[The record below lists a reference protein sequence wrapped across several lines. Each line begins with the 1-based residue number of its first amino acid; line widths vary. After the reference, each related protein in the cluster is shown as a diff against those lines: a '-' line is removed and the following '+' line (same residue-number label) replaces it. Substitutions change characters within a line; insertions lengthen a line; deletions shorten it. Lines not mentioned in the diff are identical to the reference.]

1 MVLEMTNKN
10 KPHFNNHHHYH
21 HNNSHLMPTAAT
33 ASAAPSAQQNNP
45 TIIYLGDLSMEVT
58 EHQLRE
64 YFKDKLGCP
73 VTQVIKQPH
82 TSYALVQLASE
93 KHAQE
98 LLKRAVLQLGG
109 NRYVRIMPYNMP
121 TCFDPNA
128 NLIIKNLENWIN
140 ESHIIAKFAP
150 FGDILSCKLV
160 RDSQSAESKC
170 YAFLQYKLKQSADK
184 AIDEL
189 NNTYWDSKYDPDY
202 QYQLFK
208 QRMQQHGLESYQDID
223 KFQAAQFMAA
233 EQPPLRGKK
242 IYVGVFKPKSE
253 YSKIKQEKEGKPSN
267 LYVTNLG
274 PNVGDRALFDLFK
287 QYGSIKSA
295 KIRRERGTLV
305 DKPLGCGFVDFEL
318 PEDAEHARIKLDG
331 SVIVDPVFRTN
342 RTISVRYADCKS
354 RRMKKKLGLLPPNST
369 AVSTD
374 DEEHEYD
381 NISVS
386 SMSPRPIEHN
396 QKLQHQVTLTNN
408 SNASDELFDIVD
420 SLTAMSMLNNSNS
433 SSNGSG
439 NSRRFSGESQLSDDN
454 SSVGTSGF
462 SSTTDLS
469 KNASLWPIVHQQQ
482 QSQMMLLG
490 GFNNISNSNNIGS
503 IITSSFPTFYQRQ
516 ESQQQQQQ
524 QQASEYKLFGGGFN
538 FSKY

>member
-1 MVLEMTNKN
+1 M
-10 KPHFNNHHHYH
+10 
-21 HNNSHLMPTAAT
+21 SA
-33 ASAAPSAQQNNP
+33 ASAANNTANP
-45 TIIYLGDLSMEVT
+45 TIIYLGDLSMDVT

-64 YFKDKLGCP
+64 YFKEKLGFP

-82 TSYALVQLASE
+82 TSYALVQLGSE

-98 LLKRAVLQLGG
+98 LLKRAVIQLGG
-109 NRYVRIMPYNMP
+109 TRFVRVMPYNMP

-128 NLIIKNLENWIN
+128 NLIIKNLENWID
-140 ESHIIAKFAP
+140 ESHIIAKFTQY
-150 FGDILSCKLV
+150 GDILSCKLV
-160 RDSQSAESKC
+160 RDSQTGESKC

-189 NNTYWDSKYDPDY
+189 NNTYWERKFDPDY

-223 KFQAAQFMAA
+223 KFQAAQLMAA
-233 EQPPLRGKK
+233 EQAPLRGKK

-295 KIRRERGTLV
+295 KIRRERGSLV

-318 PEDAEHARIKLDG
+318 PEDAERARLKLDG

-369 AVSTD
+369 APSTD
-374 DEEHEYD
+374 DEHED
-381 NISVS
+381 GTSSVASAS
-386 SMSPRPIEHN
+386 SPPPLFGSQSPRE
-396 QKLQHQVTLTNN
+396 LQHQVTLT
-408 SNASDELFDIVD
+408 SGGGGVSDELFDIVD
-420 SLTAMSMLNNSNS
+420 SLAAMSS
-433 SSNGSG
+433 SINGG
-439 NSRRFSGESQLSDDN
+439 NRRFSADSQLSDD
-454 SSVGTSGF
+454 SGSVGTSGF

-469 KNASLWPIVHQQQ
+469 KTVMWPQPHLPPQSL
-482 QSQMMLLG
+482 LT
-490 GFNNISNSNNIGS
+490 SNNFVSGGPLGPMTAS
-503 IITSSFPTFYQRQ
+503 FLFPTFFQRQ

-524 QQASEYKLFGGGFN
+524 QAAAQSEYKLFGGGFN